1 MRRFSTCPPD
11 ALDASQIG
19 TGMRRPKAH
28 PPPNRYKVQ
37 AGRPPRSAT
46 RASYSNVGLGSVGLE
61 SRISH
66 LPINLFSL
74 PDRISF
80 GFSATLWYIDTID
93 ASTIEAEDLLL
104 ERRRKLRIAVRFN

>member
-28 PPPNRYKVQ
+28 LAEPLQGQ

-46 RASYSNVGLGSVGLE
+46 RASYSESVLGLQ
-61 SRISH
+61 
-66 LPINLFSL
+66 
-74 PDRISF
+74 
-80 GFSATLWYIDTID
+80 
-93 ASTIEAEDLLL
+93 
-104 ERRRKLRIAVRFN
+104 